1 MLSNFLQKKPI
12 GFQFWTASRV
22 TARRNLEKIAK
33 SEFFEMPK
41 NIKGGK
47 MKNIIACIFCFFSV
61 FLFAEE
67 KITLKIATAAPGRSP
82 WDVEMKKLAEEW
94 YRITDGTV
102 QVKVYSLNT
111 LGGEKAGIQKLKA
124 ARPGQKAPLD
134 GAIFTTIGLHELVPE
149 AYVYTLTL
157 PFLIQSQQELDA
169 VLNAHGEKIESKIK
183 QAGYELLSWSN
194 VGWLSF
200 YTKDSYSTLAELK
213 KIKLS
218 ISGLDSPILSDSF
231 KISGF
236 TVVDTP
242 AQKFSQSLKS
252 KNGMRG
258 FFAVHLLTYITG
270 YYKDI
275 SYALDIKLC
284 PVMAGFVISNDSW
297 KKIPAKYHAPMKA
310 AMERTRKRV
319 NDAIDASDADCVK
332 KMEAAGVT
340 MIRPPRQELKKW
352 EAEFN
357 QNIDDIYRAFPYAF
371 DMQMYKDIQKLVEPM
386 RK

>member
-1 MLSNFLQKKPI
+1 MRK
-12 GFQFWTASRV
+12 
-22 TARRNLEKIAK
+22 
-33 SEFFEMPK
+33 
-41 NIKGGK
+41 
-47 MKNIIACIFCFFSV
+47 IIAVVFCFFSV

-67 KITLKIATAAPGRSP
+67 KITLKIATVAPGRSA
-82 WDVEMKKLAEEW
+82 WDIELKKLAEEW
-94 YRITDGTV
+94 YRITNGAIE
-102 QVKVYSLNT
+102 VKTYNMTT

-124 ARPGQKAPLD
+124 ARPGQQAPLD

-157 PFLIQSQQELDA
+157 PFLIQNQQELNA
-169 VLNAHGEKIESKIK
+169 VLDVHGKKIESKIK
-183 QAGYELLSWSN
+183 QAGYELVTWSN

-231 KISGF
+231 KVSGF

-242 AQKFSQSLKS
+242 AQKFSQALKS

-258 FFAVHLLTYITG
+258 FFAVHLLTYAIG
-270 YYKDI
+270 FYKDI
-275 SYALDIKLC
+275 NYALDIKLC
-284 PVMAGFVISNDSW
+284 PVMAAFVISNDSW
-297 KKIPAKYHAPMKA
+297 KKIPEKYHAPMKA
-310 AMERTRKRV
+310 AAEKTRKRL
-319 NDAIDASDADCVK
+319 NDALDISDADCVK
-332 KMEAAGVT
+332 KMESAGIT
-340 MIRPPRQELKKW
+340 MIRPPRQELTKW

-357 QNIDDIYRAFPYAF
+357 QNIEDIYRAFPYAF
-371 DMQMYKDIQKLVEPM
+371 DMQMYKDIQKLIEPM

>member
-1 MLSNFLQKKPI
+1 MKKI
-12 GFQFWTASRV
+12 
-22 TARRNLEKIAK
+22 LIAV
-33 SEFFEMPK
+33 
-41 NIKGGK
+41 
-47 MKNIIACIFCFFSV
+47 CCFVSMV
-61 FLFAEE
+61 LFAEE
-67 KITLKIATAAPGRSP
+67 KVTLKIATVAPQRST
-82 WDVEMKKLAEEW
+82 WDVELKKLASEW
-94 YRITDGTV
+94 NRITNGTV
-102 QVKVYSLNT
+102 EVKIYYMNT

-124 ARPGQKAPLD
+124 VRPGQQAPLD
-134 GAIFTTIGLHELVPE
+134 GAIFTAIGLHELVPE

-157 PFLIQSQQELDA
+157 PFLIQNQQEFDA
-169 VLNAHGEKIESKIK
+169 VLNTHGGKIESKIK

-194 VGWLSF
+194 IGWLSF
-200 YTKDSYSTLAELK
+200 YTKDSYNTLAGLK
-213 KIKLS
+213 KIKLA

-252 KNGMRG
+252 KNGLRG
-258 FFAVHLLTYITG
+258 FFSVHLATYLTG

-284 PVMAGFVISNDSW
+284 PVIAAFVISNDSW
-297 KKIPAKYHAPMKA
+297 KKIPVKYHAAMKA
-310 AMERTRKRV
+310 AMEKTRKQI
-319 NDAIDASDADCVK
+319 NDGIDISDADCVK

-357 QNIDDIYRAFPYAF
+357 QNIEDIYRAYPYAF
-371 DMQMYKDIQKLVEPM
+371 DMQMYKDIQKLLEPM